1 MPYVIQTR
9 FKAGHGH
16 VHAEWRPQHREYL
29 DANTDKLLAAGALLD
44 DDGNLGQGG
53 VIIVDTEDRVDAENF
68 IANDPFSRA
77 GLFESV
83 TVTRWRKA
91 FYNYERLV

>member
-1 MPYVIQTR
+1 MYMPNGVPSTSSIWMRTR
-9 FKAGHGH
+9 TSC
-16 VHAEWRPQHREYL
+16 RPR
-29 DANTDKLLAAGALLD
+29 ARSSTTTAISGR
-44 DDGNLGQGG
+44 GS
-53 VIIVDTEDRVDAENF
+53 VIIVDTEDRVDEENS

-91 FYNYERLV
+91 LYNYERLV